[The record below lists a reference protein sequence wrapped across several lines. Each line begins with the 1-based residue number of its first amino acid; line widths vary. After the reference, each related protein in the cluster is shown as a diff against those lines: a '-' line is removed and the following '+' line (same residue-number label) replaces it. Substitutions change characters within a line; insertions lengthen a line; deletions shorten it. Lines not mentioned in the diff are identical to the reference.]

1 MASSVANK
9 TQSEVLPSVVMPGDV
24 IASSL
29 PMHGIVQLGS
39 GVDIS
44 ERQPVQN
51 HTHNL
56 IDSNEIPSSGGMRG
70 SRLIA
75 TEVGLLVSAGGDNK
89 SKNKSNETPEVL
101 SYSVTAIH
109 KKRYTHPCVGDAVIG
124 TVLSQV
130 GGEYYEI
137 DIHSMT
143 TALLPVLAFDNAT
156 KRNRPMLKVGD
167 VVYGSVK
174 VVDGMERILLDCTNS
189 GSSGFGP
196 LYQSMNSARS
206 GGKGMLFRITP
217 SYSQYLLKSSNSSR
231 DSSSILHVLGSRIP
245 FEIVIGMNGVFWLCS
260 SGGDGSGSSGDAF
273 IETCILGAT
282 IQACETVVGEAGDAL
297 SRRVLGVLAH
307 HMAKKS

>member
-1 MASSVANK
+1 MTSSAIDHK
-9 TQSEVLPSVVMPGDV
+9 AQGLPSVVMPGDV

-29 PMHGIVQLGS
+29 PVHGVVRLGS
-39 GVDIS
+39 GVDIA
-44 ERQPVQN
+44 ERHVEQN
-51 HTHNL
+51 NL
-56 IDSNEIPSSGGMRG
+56 IDSNEIPSSDHGMRG

-75 TEVGLLVSAGGDNK
+75 TEVGLLSAGEDNK
-89 SKNKSNETPEVL
+89 SNSKITGAPEVI
-101 SYSVTAIH
+101 SYSVMAVH
-109 KKRYTHPCVGDAVIG
+109 KKKYTHPRVGDAVIG

-156 KRNRPMLKVGD
+156 KRNRPMLKAGD

-189 GSSGFGP
+189 GSSTGFGP
-196 LYQSMNSARS
+196 LHQSTNSLTS

-217 SYSQYLLKSSNSSR
+217 AYSQYLLKSSNTSR
-231 DSSSILHVLGSRIP
+231 DSMSILHVLGSRIP
-245 FEIVIGMNGVFWLCS
+245 FEIVIGMNGVFWLS
-260 SGGDGSGSSGDAF
+260 SSSGDVSGSKGDGF
-273 IETCILGAT
+273 METCILGAT

-297 SRRVLGVLAH
+297 SRRVLRVLAH
-307 HMAKKS
+307 HVAKKS